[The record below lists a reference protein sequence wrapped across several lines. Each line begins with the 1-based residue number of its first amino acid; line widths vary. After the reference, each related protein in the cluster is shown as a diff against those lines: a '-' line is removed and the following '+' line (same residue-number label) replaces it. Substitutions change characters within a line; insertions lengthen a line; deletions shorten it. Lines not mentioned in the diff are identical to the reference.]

1 MDKINLPET
10 LDVDPTTWE
19 LRQTTP
25 TLTTAVDPPE
35 PSPEELVHLL
45 HSSSHREYALSKL
58 AKEVDISIQT
68 VTSFRQKG
76 FLPGNPLVTCN
87 AIALF
92 RLSEVPREGMHL
104 GTVFLQE

>member
-25 TLTTAVDPPE
+25 TLTIAVDPPE

-58 AKEVDISIQT
+58 AKVLTIYCNLSINLISSLIYIY
-68 VTSFRQKG
+68 RK
-76 FLPGNPLVTCN
+76 LLY
-87 AIALF
+87 I
-92 RLSEVPREGMHL
+92 HI
-104 GTVFLQE
+104 